1 MDVFLGRRL
10 LGAAAI
16 TKLASGTG
24 VMGGRLAAVLKEE
37 RCRRRRRGELSELWS
52 EAATQDEFCRSE
64 GKEGMTE

>member
-37 RCRRRRRGELSELWS
+37 RRCRRGELSELWS
-52 EAATQDEFCRSE
+52 EEATQDEFCRSE